1 MAEQVGKTKRRGAPH
16 NHEFKQAAVRLVES
30 GQTMA
35 AIGRTLQ
42 IPEQTL
48 SYCVHALSIQS
59 SSQTKTARMQAR
71 HREIAQVRSKQ
82 VTLAHY
88 RAKQK
93 VIADARA
100 KQKTILCLQAE
111 WVSAKQ
117 SKLNRLHVERLSA
130 KQAKFAHLQAVR
142 IQAGLARR
150 ERLQK
155 EAGRVQMPANGIKS
169 NSAFKGVDQPFVSRP
184 GGIPAPYQNAEQL
197 VSLPHATDVEMRFK
211 DTQVVTHSSLLH
223 KLRPDAQESKEPSS
237 TEMTHDLL
245 TDCWSSGLSKQ
256 DVTTVCEL
264 AARIHELIAA
274 EPGFAASTPLH
285 LLCAFIRLITCWSD
299 DPRPQNQE

>member
-88 RAKQK
+88 R
-93 VIADARA
+93 
-100 KQKTILCLQAE
+100 
-111 WVSAKQ
+111 AKQ